1 MKDLGQLS
9 YFLGIQVHQNREGL
23 HLHQSKYIVDLLNR
37 ANMTGAKS
45 YQTPRISGKKLSKF
59 DGDPLPDSSV
69 YRYIVGALQYC
80 TLTRPDLHL
89 V

>member
-1 MKDLGQLS
+1 
-9 YFLGIQVHQNREGL
+9 
-23 HLHQSKYIVDLLNR
+23 
-37 ANMTGAKS
+37 MTGAKS

-59 DGDPLPDSSV
+59 DGDPLPDSSL
-69 YRYIVGALQYC
+69 YRHIVGALQYC